1 MTNRTKWA
9 AALVLAV
16 LLWAVFYPNVFVLRD
31 SLVADGAFSV
41 EHYQRFSQSHAEL
54 RALWN
59 SVWIS
64 TISVL
69 LSAIIGIPLA
79 FFFARYDF
87 PGRKLLA
94 ALAAMPVLLPPLVG
108 VISFLFLYGETGFF
122 TRGVQA
128 LLGLQDAP
136 WRLNGPGAVLFVHAY
151 TMYVYFF
158 LFVSAALTRLDP
170 SVLEAAAALGASR
183 SRALVRVTLPMLAP
197 AIGGA
202 ALLVFMTA

>member
-9 AALVLAV
+9 AALVLVV
-16 LLWAVFYPNVFVLRD
+16 LLWAVLYPNVFVLRD

-69 LSAIIGIPLA
+69 LSAVIGVPLA

-87 PGRKLLA
+87 PARKLLRSEEHTSE
-94 ALAAMPVLLPPLVG
+94 LQSPCNLVCRLLLEKKIPQHR
-108 VISFLFLYGETGFF
+108 T
-122 TRGVQA
+122 
-128 LLGLQDAP
+128 
-136 WRLNGPGAVLFVHAY
+136 LNSH
-151 TMYVYFF
+151 
-158 LFVSAALTRLDP
+158 
-170 SVLEAAAALGASR
+170 
-183 SRALVRVTLPMLAP
+183 
-197 AIGGA
+197 
-202 ALLVFMTA
+202 

>member
-9 AALVLAV
+9 AAVVLAV
-16 LLWAVFYPNVFVLRD
+16 LLWAVFYPNIFVLRD
-31 SLVADGAFSV
+31 SLVADGRFSV

-69 LSAIIGIPLA
+69 LSAVIGVPLA

-87 PGRKLLA
+87 PARKLLT

-122 TRGVQA
+122 TRAVQNLFGFSA
-128 LLGLQDAP
+128 PP
-136 WRLNGPGAVLFVHAY
+136 WRLNGAGAVLFVHAY
-151 TMYVYFF
+151 TMYVYFYM
-158 LFVSAALTRLDP
+158 FVSAAL
-170 SVLEAAAALGASR
+170 
-183 SRALVRVTLPMLAP
+183 
-197 AIGGA
+197 
-202 ALLVFMTA
+202 